1 MKTTA
6 RWIGALTALLLASG
20 MARAEPAAPTA
31 GQPAPEFKL
40 QDQSAKW
47 HTLAD
52 HRGKWVVLYFYPK
65 DGTPGCTT
73 QACNFRDQVFKLK
86 NAGADV
92 LGVSVDDVKSHEEF
106 AKKHQLPFALLADT
120 DASVAKTYGVLGSM
134 LGFKYARRVTFL
146 IAPDGVI
153 AQRYDDVDP
162 KENAAQVLA
171 EIERRKAATKPGA

>member
-1 MKTTA
+1 MKTMMQWCA
-6 RWIGALTALLLASG
+6 ALLLVSG
-20 MARAEPAAPTA
+20 LAQAADSKKPEA
-31 GQPAPEFKL
+31 GQAAPEFRL
-40 QDQSAKW
+40 QDQNAQW

-73 QACNFRDQVFKLK
+73 QACNFRDQVFRLK

-92 LGVSVDDVKSHEEF
+92 IGVSLDDVKSHEEF
-106 AKKHQLPFALLADT
+106 AKKHQLPFTLLADT
-120 DASVAKTYGVLGSM
+120 DGKTADAYGVLGSM
-134 LGFKYARRVTFL
+134 IGFKYAKRTTFL

-171 EIERRKAATKPGA
+171 EIERRKAAKPSA